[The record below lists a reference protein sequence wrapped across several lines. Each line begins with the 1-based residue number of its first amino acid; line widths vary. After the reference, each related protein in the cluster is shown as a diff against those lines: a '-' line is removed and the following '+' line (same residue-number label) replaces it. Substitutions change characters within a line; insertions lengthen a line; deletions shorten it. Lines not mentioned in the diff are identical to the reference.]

1 MCFPPYCHPA
11 THVLGCFG
19 LRQGAI
25 GVLVMN
31 AAYGLC
37 LVVVHALLMGE
48 FNKVEVGGPEGGPAA
63 VAGEGEKVAKGEND
77 FGSEASERR
86 LAHNDGV
93 GWLIQIM
100 DLDIGWGHELMGFDD
115 YSNML
120 AGRSPM
126 VGGQTAWQELRTSL
140 VGSSTSRRRKLRHR
154 AGRSRSTWASTT
166 MTRVSLSYG
175 IVVIVACGY
184 MLHSIQTGGGS
195 LGLPTMTRWFVAFM
209 NLELMLYIGVV
220 LVKLPQLCK
229 MQTEYMPNLH
239 MECPVQRFMYLQRTL
254 FLIVLASLCIW
265 IFSSYSFTLT
275 FGVHGPNVMDRP
287 EFQDHIDIRDSQLT
301 GKPPPGY
308 GGPPGAPPH
317 SLGGSPPYQTRHSLA
332 AGGRSL
338 VGGAVQASS
347 FHSVR
352 SQALGPAPS
361 AGSQS
366 LGPAPSAGPQRTSY
380 NIGSMARAGS
390 SMVSSASERSHPETY
405 PLIKPPLHV
414 Y

>member
-120 AGRSPM
+120 AG
-126 VGGQTAWQELRTSL
+126 
-140 VGSSTSRRRKLRHR
+140 
-154 AGRSRSTWASTT
+154 
-166 MTRVSLSYG
+166 LSYG